1 MPYVLKYVKIRDCLQ
16 RWSKKKRVRIVAI
29 MARKKGKPR
38 PEYYKR
44 QGKSTG
50 VHDDT
55 YMAFSNNPGS
65 GYKKLKLE

>member
-1 MPYVLKYVKIRDCLQ
+1 
-16 RWSKKKRVRIVAI
+16 

-55 YMAFSNNPGS
+55 YMAFSNNSGS
-65 GYKKLKLE
+65 GYKKLKFE